1 MNAPSVLKMLSWSMD
16 LVFQLTVLP
25 SITSSTRPAVLLVLA
40 DAMMIAS
47 AMAPEDALQ
56 TNIVLN
62 VLIWYTSTP
71 PSIPSVI
78 ALSAISPASAA
89 TDPLIRIVPHAKMA
103 SFLLMVPANLATV
116 HAPTAKTPPPP
127 VASLAPMAL
136 ICKLTVLAKFTS
148 TVTQPVWNVTVLPM
162 TNAPNATQA
171 ES

>member
-89 TDPLIRIVPHAKMA
+89 TDPLIRIVPVAQRVTNWPSMA
-103 SFLLMVPANLATV
+103 VANPLRPA
-116 HAPTAKTPPPP
+116 
-127 VASLAPMAL
+127 
-136 ICKLTVLAKFTS
+136 
-148 TVTQPVWNVTVLPM
+148 
-162 TNAPNATQA
+162 
-171 ES
+171 